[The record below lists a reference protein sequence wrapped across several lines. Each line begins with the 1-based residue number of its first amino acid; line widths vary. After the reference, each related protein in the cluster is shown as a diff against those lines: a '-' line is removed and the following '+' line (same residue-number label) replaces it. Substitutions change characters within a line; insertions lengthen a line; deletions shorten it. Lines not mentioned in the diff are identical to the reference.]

1 MLELCEPEGR
11 YPHATRPVLIEELR
25 DGAGVVV
32 VERLSPTLQG
42 HLRIRKE
49 NEHHPSVVI
58 DTGLNVDCRNGAA
71 SAYDQTFT
79 GAIGE
84 TFTLTNT
91 NGSFA
96 CVVSSYSGVVTAS
109 GLNGSDEFQS
119 TPATFTIVSSG
130 QFYVNYNAGRANR
143 STITVVVI
151 PAASSTQDSSPTPLL
166 QQFGKSLA
174 ATCDDAQPDGLNW
187 GGASSGGWGESW
199 SQWMSGNA
207 GGFVCTRTLVYN
219 NLLGHWV
226 VD

>member
-1 MLELCEPEGR
+1 VCASAFTHLLKRVWIKVKFRRFAVITGPGLMLTCIGM
-11 YPHATRPVLIEELR
+11 VV
-25 DGAGVVV
+25 AGPASAAV
-32 VERLSPTLQG
+32 SPS
-42 HLRIRKE
+42 
-49 NEHHPSVVI
+49 N
-58 DTGLNVDCRNGAA
+58 LNVDCRNGAA